1 MSTTPPN
8 PDIFSQIV
16 PNIIANGGN
25 GLKHVI
31 LYDLTTRFVPKVLGG
46 IGRFITNRFQKRA
59 KQICDDMVKR
69 SAGGKEKTSVMVLE
83 RNYTS
88 STNTSA
94 NDMFDAVL
102 VTASDIPEAKF
113 IKRTAKGIFVVDT
126 NDEIRLCPDIYFSKL
141 RTTEVE
147 GEIELMAIQ
156 VYSFTIDT
164 VQLRDYLNDLEQKYL
179 KNKGNQLGRQLY
191 YFDELPVNPPMKMSS
206 MGVGAMTSVPDLSKA
221 FPNITF
227 NMFALH
233 TNKSL
238 KNIYGSSVRHAKKRV
253 DFFLSNPGWYK
264 EKGVPETLGF
274 LLFGEPGTGKSS
286 FIKAMAKDTNRHVVN
301 LKLGPTTTIQQIN
314 NLFYTQRLSVLKDG
328 ASCTFDIPMDK
339 RIIVMED
346 IDCLSCIVRASSDT
360 STDTDP
366 NKLNLSVLLNIL
378 DGVLETPGRIVIM
391 TSNNPSILDPAL
403 KRPGRIDVTIEFKKC
418 SCEDILDI
426 LEGIAGLVVD
436 RTRNHNILNRVWT
449 PAEVTKVIF
458 ENIDDPIKCLAIFT
472 RPPIDNTNGDY
483 TKRPDV
489 IKELEGLN
497 DVLVPTK
504 VASDKFTEIVKTFNC
519 KAPLQDQIK
528 RHIDSD
534 SSAPLPVS
542 RNDSKSESFTNFLT
556 DIYNTGY
563 NDLKYDTN
571 NTLQTMEENYNATLP
586 KVEQESK

>member
-1 MSTTPPN
+1 
-8 PDIFSQIV
+8 
-16 PNIIANGGN
+16 
-25 GLKHVI
+25 
-31 LYDLTTRFVPKVLGG
+31 
-46 IGRFITNRFQKRA
+46 
-59 KQICDDMVKR
+59 
-69 SAGGKEKTSVMVLE
+69 
-83 RNYTS
+83 
-88 STNTSA
+88 
-94 NDMFDAVL
+94 
-102 VTASDIPEAKF
+102 
-113 IKRTAKGIFVVDT
+113 
-126 NDEIRLCPDIYFSKL
+126 
-141 RTTEVE
+141 
-147 GEIELMAIQ
+147 
-156 VYSFTIDT
+156 
-164 VQLRDYLNDLEQKYL
+164 
-179 KNKGNQLGRQLY
+179 
-191 YFDELPVNPPMKMSS
+191 
-206 MGVGAMTSVPDLSKA
+206 
-221 FPNITF
+221 
-227 NMFALH
+227 
-233 TNKSL
+233 
-238 KNIYGSSVRHAKKRV
+238 
-253 DFFLSNPGWYK
+253 
-264 EKGVPETLGF
+264 
-274 LLFGEPGTGKSS
+274 
-286 FIKAMAKDTNRHVVN
+286 
-301 LKLGPTTTIQQIN
+301 
-314 NLFYTQRLSVLKDG
+314 
-328 ASCTFDIPMDK
+328 
-339 RIIVMED
+339 MED

-360 STDTDP
+360 STDP

-489 IKELEGLN
+489 VKELEGLN

-586 KVEQESK
+586 KVKQESK